1 MAERETI
8 RYDCRRRSRLSGT
21 TLSSCCDMA
30 IFRATEMGEQRL
42 IALPESGMGF
52 QVVRYRGNVFVAL
65 NATILVPLAELREGR
80 ATADEIAALLAEGRA
95 QLDVVTERI
104 ELADD
109 VWLAFSQLDPEYRD
123 PQTGLNSPEIVAAPP
138 ESVISPKRP
147 YSYYRFSVAPRDKRV
162 AFNGD
167 FLPGTY
173 ATTFAD
179 FHFVP
184 SGFAAVG
191 RYALPSPA
199 SARFVF
205 QIVTFDRPSKM
216 GTATPNFGQ
225 AGGGVEVLFAN
236 GAKNGAGLSYMID
249 AG

>member
-1 MAERETI
+1 MP
-8 RYDCRRRSRLSGT
+8 
-21 TLSSCCDMA
+21 
-30 IFRATEMGEQRL
+30 IFRASPLTEQRL
-42 IALPESGMGF
+42 VAQAESGIGF
-52 QVVRYRGNVFVAL
+52 QVLRYRADILVAL
-65 NATILVPLAELREGR
+65 NATLLIPLRDLRDGREMVDELV
-80 ATADEIAALLAEGRA
+80 ALLAEGPAYRE
-95 QLDVVTERI
+95 TETI

-109 VWLAFSQLDPEYRD
+109 MLLVFSQLDLEYRD
-123 PQTGLNSPEIVAAPP
+123 PQTGLNAPEIVAAPP

-147 YSYYRFSVAPRDKRV
+147 YSYYRFSAAPRDKRI
-162 AFNGD
+162 APNGD

-191 RYALPSPA
+191 RYALPNPA

-205 QIVTFDRPSKM
+205 QIITFDRPTKM

-225 AGGGVEVLFAN
+225 AGGGVEVLFGKGARN
-236 GAKNGAGLSYMID
+236 GPNLSFMID